1 MTKDEAIK
9 KLVNAGMSVDKA
21 IDEVNEI
28 LGAGMD
34 LESQINLAAQMLK
47 NQPAAITVVVEDGV
61 WIEERTS

>member
-9 KLVNAGMSVDKA
+9 KLVNAGMSVDEA

-28 LGAGMD
+28 SGAGMD
-34 LESQINLAAQMLK
+34 LESQINLAVQMLK

-61 WIEERTS
+61 WVEEHTS